1 MRLSVKIK
9 QQERSD
15 CGAASFASVAAH
27 YGVSIPLTNIRLVS
41 GTDSGGTSIKGLLEA
56 AQHFGFKAEGYKGEE
71 KSLHIIPLPAILHL
85 RKSDGYLHFVV
96 LTKRSPGYFHI
107 MDPAEGDIIKVG
119 VRELLSE
126 WTGYLIL
133 ISNSDIK
140 RESREYYSIL
150 SRFSSL
156 IYKRRY
162 DMLKSLLLSCLHI
175 IASLSVALFIKHL
188 LDDIIPYGES
198 DYLVKVS
205 LLMAAVICIS
215 VLISVI
221 KSGIH
226 IKLSVG
232 ADNEL
237 IGDYLD
243 HLFKIPLPLF
253 GIMKTGEIT
262 SRINDAYKIRNLI
275 TETIPD
281 TLIAS
286 VTLVLSLIIL
296 LITDIRLSLIC
307 AASIPLFAAI
317 YYISDRVNK
326 PLMRSAMERAARFQS
341 SVIDSIKSIATIKN
355 FGNEQIAFA
364 RTKIRLEDLNR
375 TLIKAGR
382 TSVYTG
388 AAAEL
393 TSKLMTLA
401 VLWSGGAAVISGVIT
416 PGELV
421 SFYAISALFS
431 TPLQQLASSISSFR
445 EGSVAASRL
454 YDIMAVEREEE
465 CENSLTPV
473 IQNLRLNNVSFGYPG
488 RGLLFENLSFS
499 LESGKILLLK
509 GKSGCGKST
518 VASLIMKHLMPVSG
532 EITAN
537 GKSLADIEAKNW
549 RRSVSIV
556 PQNPDLYGNTIYE
569 SIMDGADSEFSQG
582 NNQESI
588 ESEKSRLSEQFKELC
603 RELDLDRIFDSL
615 PNGPATHPGE
625 GGALLSRGE
634 QQRIAFARAVIRG
647 PSLLI
652 LDEATSSLDSHSANI
667 IDKIVV
673 KLREK
678 GVAILIISHKES
690 DLQIA
695 DKVIELK

>member
-1 MRLSVKIK
+1 
-9 QQERSD
+9 
-15 CGAASFASVAAH
+15 
-27 YGVSIPLTNIRLVS
+27 
-41 GTDSGGTSIKGLLEA
+41 
-56 AQHFGFKAEGYKGEE
+56 
-71 KSLHIIPLPAILHL
+71 
-85 RKSDGYLHFVV
+85 
-96 LTKRSPGYFHI
+96 
-107 MDPAEGDIIKVG
+107 
-119 VRELLSE
+119 
-126 WTGYLIL
+126 
-133 ISNSDIK
+133 
-140 RESREYYSIL
+140 
-150 SRFSSL
+150 
-156 IYKRRY
+156 
-162 DMLKSLLLSCLHI
+162 
-175 IASLSVALFIKHL
+175 
-188 LDDIIPYGES
+188 
-198 DYLVKVS
+198 
-205 LLMAAVICIS
+205 
-215 VLISVI
+215 
-221 KSGIH
+221 
-226 IKLSVG
+226 
-232 ADNEL
+232 
-237 IGDYLD
+237 
-243 HLFKIPLPLF
+243 
-253 GIMKTGEIT
+253 
-262 SRINDAYKIRNLI
+262 
-275 TETIPD
+275 
-281 TLIAS
+281 
-286 VTLVLSLIIL
+286 
-296 LITDIRLSLIC
+296 
-307 AASIPLFAAI
+307 
-317 YYISDRVNK
+317 
-326 PLMRSAMERAARFQS
+326 
-341 SVIDSIKSIATIKN
+341 
-355 FGNEQIAFA
+355 
-364 RTKIRLEDLNR
+364 
-375 TLIKAGR
+375 
-382 TSVYTG
+382 
-388 AAAEL
+388 
-393 TSKLMTLA
+393 
-401 VLWSGGAAVISGVIT
+401 AAVISGVIT

-454 YDIMAVEREEE
+454 YDIMALEREEE

-569 SIMDGADSEFSQG
+569 SIMDGADSAFSQ
-582 NNQESI
+582 NDNQEI
-588 ESEKSRLSEQFKELC
+588 GKSGLSEQFKELC

-678 GVAILIISHKES
+678 GVAILIISHKDS